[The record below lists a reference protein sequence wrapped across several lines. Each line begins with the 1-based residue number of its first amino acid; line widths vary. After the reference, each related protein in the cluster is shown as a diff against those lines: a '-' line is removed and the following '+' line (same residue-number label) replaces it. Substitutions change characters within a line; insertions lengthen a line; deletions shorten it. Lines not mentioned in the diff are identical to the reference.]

1 MTSFGEIVYGFGG
14 IALRAA
20 ALLLLIGQLYCCI
33 DAFYQKRSAL
43 CRVLMILQLSVWMFF
58 LFVLLDGS
66 YSVDYADRA
75 RTFSAPVT
83 LLYRS
88 PWLWVLAL
96 ETVFA
101 AMIVVSLVSGIR
113 FRKSRL
119 TRDSIKETV
128 DMFPVGVCF
137 GRADGVVELNNLRM
151 EQLCRELTGKALS
164 DLNAFTERIRELGEE
179 QDGSRIVKLKSG
191 EAILFERDTVSLG
204 GSEYTQL
211 TAFDISELYRV
222 TSELKSKNEKLLD
235 LKTRMRAF
243 GERAAQ
249 LAMSEEILRAR
260 VEVHDELGH
269 LLLSGKYYLDNPE
282 TADGESLVKMAEYT
296 HRLLTREGEEPDDAR
311 RDSVSDAADVA
322 RAMGVSVKLEGELPQ
337 DEPRRA
343 LLGKAICECAA
354 NTVKHAGGDRLSV
367 RVTMQGERMTAE
379 LTGSG
384 SPPQKPI
391 TETGGL
397 LLLRKGT
404 EAAGGCMEVTAEEQV
419 KVSITV

>member
-296 HRLLTREGEEPDDAR
+296 HRLLTRKARGRASAGRAETRPAGQGDLRVRGEYRQACRGRQTERQGDDAGRKDDSRADGQRLAAAKADHRDR
-311 RDSVSDAADVA
+311 RTAPAAKGN
-322 RAMGVSVKLEGELPQ
+322 RGCRRLHGGHR
-337 DEPRRA
+337 RRA
-343 LLGKAICECAA
+343 GQGE
-354 NTVKHAGGDRLSV
+354 HH
-367 RVTMQGERMTAE
+367 RVT
-379 LTGSG
+379 LFC
-384 SPPQKPI
+384 
-391 TETGGL
+391 L
-397 LLLRKGT
+397 LFFR
-404 EAAGGCMEVTAEEQV
+404 
-419 KVSITV
+419 IR